1 MRDYTEWPQLADE
14 AAADPDL
21 DAGHDV
27 DGGGV
32 GMKWMKDKP
41 TVEGAYWLRLGAYVS
56 LVKVEPWKD
65 EGVAVHL
72 VGDPVKMQP
81 GDWVVRYIG
90 MEVAEPLRQDM
101 GEWAGPL
108 EEPSSS

>member
-1 MRDYTEWPQLADE
+1 
-14 AAADPDL
+14 
-21 DAGHDV
+21 
-27 DGGGV
+27 
-32 GMKWMKDKP
+32 MKWMKDKP

-108 EEPSSS
+108 EEPSTS

>member
-1 MRDYTEWPQLADE
+1 MMLRLIRILTPGTTWN
-14 AAADPDL
+14 
-21 DAGHDV
+21 
-27 DGGGV
+27 GGGV

-41 TVEGAYWLRLGAYVS
+41 TVEGAYWLRLGAYIS

-101 GEWAGPL
+101 GEWVGPL
-108 EEPSSS
+108 EGPSSS